1 MISFT
6 SVIISARVVSLFG
19 LSSLEGVDGLPGVVG
34 LLGLD
39 GRSVVEGLPEA
50 EGSSRNLKV
59 YVPIPDGAEEFPGR
73 PEDEWDVMMFPD
85 VPKLR
90 DGQVHYAD
98 EQKYSGGSVQNRNL
112 NDDKNGILSD
122 PLPGM
127 E

>member
-1 MISFT
+1 
-6 SVIISARVVSLFG
+6 
-19 LSSLEGVDGLPGVVG
+19 
-34 LLGLD
+34 
-39 GRSVVEGLPEA
+39 
-50 EGSSRNLKV
+50 
-59 YVPIPDGAEEFPGR
+59 
-73 PEDEWDVMMFPD
+73 MMFPD

-98 EQKYSGGSVQNRNL
+98 EQKYSGGSVQNRNP